1 MSNDNVFINDAI
13 NKMFV
18 IYNRSKDQPESVEYN
33 SFMCSVLRMLLLI
46 YGEELLICYENKN
59 VEDFEKNI
67 LKYGYDKS
75 LYDNFLEIFNK
86 FYRTEVRKEA
96 KAIKKKNKF
105 FNLVQKHLI
114 DMMLKRDSV
123 KLVDSLTKNEF
134 YNLLFTAK
142 SNNFYRMS
150 YALLVAYNPYEVYEY
165 AKKQKLVG

>member
-33 SFMCSVLRMLLLI
+33 SFMCSVLWMLLLI
-46 YGEELLICYENKN
+46 YGEELLTCYENKN

-105 FNLVQKHLI
+105 FNLVQKH
-114 DMMLKRDSV
+114 
-123 KLVDSLTKNEF
+123 
-134 YNLLFTAK
+134 
-142 SNNFYRMS
+142 
-150 YALLVAYNPYEVYEY
+150 
-165 AKKQKLVG
+165 